1 MPGRLYNATYGR
13 LFAAGYDLYL
23 RGVERAGLAERR
35 ASLLARATGA
45 TIEIGAGTGLNLDC
59 YPPSVS
65 ELVLTEPGE
74 HMVNR
79 LRRRAA
85 SSGRNAEVV
94 VAAGERLPFEDE
106 HFDTA
111 VATIM
116 LCTATDPD
124 AVLEEIAR
132 VLKPGGQLLFIEH
145 VRSDSAR
152 LARWQDRLHG
162 PWYYINDG
170 CNCNR
175 DTLATI
181 EASPLRVAEV
191 EHDQLPE
198 MLLARPILIGAAA
211 KPSPG

>member
-35 ASLLARATGA
+35 RSLSARANGA

-65 ELVLTEPGE
+65 ELVLTEPSE
-74 HMVNR
+74 HMVKQ
-79 LRRRAA
+79 LRRKADN
-85 SSGRNAEVV
+85 SGRNTEVV
-94 VAAGERLPFEDE
+94 VAAGDRLPFEDDR
-106 HFDTA
+106 FDTA

-116 LCTATDPD
+116 LCTASDP
-124 AVLEEIAR
+124 AGVLEEIVR

-162 PWYYINDG
+162 LWYYVNNG

-175 DTLATI
+175 DSLATI
-181 EASPLRVAEV
+181 AASPLHVGDV
-191 EHDQLPE
+191 EHDDLPE
-198 MLLARPILIGAAA
+198 MLLARPLIVGTAA
-211 KPSPG
+211 KPSPR